1 MSAEETSTM
10 LYSLVDRPLA
20 WMEMPFTSITE
31 QATHA
36 WRWQLVASVIFSLGW
51 ISIPALEMEMILN
64 VPVIELERA
73 T

>member
-1 MSAEETSTM
+1 MWFSRVVRPSAPTET
-10 LYSLVDRPLA
+10 
-20 WMEMPFTSITE
+20 PFISITE
-31 QATHA
+31 QETHA